1 MSNVTIKPV
10 IVKEHYAVIS
20 ELMRALHENERIL
33 NSKTALW
40 DDIEAPYMHHISMMQ
55 DECDG
60 VCLIAYVED
69 VPVGFIFGYI
79 EEEDDS
85 RFEEY
90 SGKILYV
97 SDGYIVPEHRRKGI
111 YRRMNKELERHFI
124 DMGVR
129 RITRF
134 TLLSNEQMRRFL
146 VEEGYAGTR
155 ILFEKWIDPKQ

>member
-10 IVKEHYAVIS
+10 EVREQYAVIS
-20 ELMRALHENERIL
+20 DMMRALHENERML

-40 DDIEAPYMHHISMMQ
+40 DDIEAPYMNHIINMQ
-55 DECDG
+55 EECDG
-60 VCLIAYVED
+60 ECLIAYVED
-69 VPVGFIFGYI
+69 VPAGFMFGYI

-90 SGKILYV
+90 TGKILYV

-111 YRRMNKELERHFI
+111 YRRMNRELERHFI
-124 DMGVR
+124 EKGVR
-129 RITRF
+129 RIQRF
-134 TLLSNEQMRRFL
+134 TLLNNEQMRRFL
-146 VEEGYAGTR
+146 VEEGYASTR

>member
-10 IVKEHYAVIS
+10 VVRERYAVIS
-20 ELMRALHENERIL
+20 DMMRALHENERML

-40 DDIEAPYMHHISMMQ
+40 DDIEAPYMNHIINMQ
-55 DECDG
+55 EECDG
-60 VCLIAYVED
+60 ECLVAYVED
-69 VPVGFIFGYI
+69 EPAGFMFGYI

-90 SGKILYV
+90 TGKILYV

-111 YRRMNKELERHFI
+111 YRRMNRELERHFI
-124 DMGVR
+124 EKGVR
-129 RITRF
+129 RMQRF